1 MASSKESLV
10 SVKRFYAAIT
20 LVALVWGIT
29 IFHWTGLSFDLI
41 PKLLPR
47 TVNGLFGIFTM
58 PFLHADMNHLLS
70 NTLPLI
76 TLSLL
81 ISLQGSRY
89 FSKSTFLIIII
100 SGAML
105 WLMGR
110 SLNHIGAS
118 GLIFGYFGFL
128 LLRLYYSPNIITIV
142 ISIGVLFVYG
152 GILYGVL
159 PQGGYISW
167 EGHLFG
173 FIAGII
179 VARIMKRD
187 VGG

>member
-1 MASSKESLV
+1 MSESKENFV
-10 SVKRFYAAIT
+10 SFKRFYAAIT
-20 LVALVWGIT
+20 LVILVWVISV
-29 IFHWTGLSFDLI
+29 FHWTGLSFDFI

-47 TVNGLFGIFTM
+47 TANGLFGVFTM
-58 PFLHADMNHLLS
+58 PFLHADMHHLLS

-81 ISLQGSRY
+81 ISLQGNRY
-89 FSKSTFLIIII
+89 FTKSTFLIIII
-100 SGAML
+100 SGVLL
-105 WLMGR
+105 WSMGR
-110 SLNHIGAS
+110 SVNHIGAS

-128 LLRLYYSPNIITIV
+128 LLRMYYSPSLMTIL
-142 ISIGVLFVYG
+142 ISMSVFLFYG

-173 FIAGII
+173 FIGGMI
-179 VARIMKRD
+179 VARVMKKE
-187 VGG
+187 VGS